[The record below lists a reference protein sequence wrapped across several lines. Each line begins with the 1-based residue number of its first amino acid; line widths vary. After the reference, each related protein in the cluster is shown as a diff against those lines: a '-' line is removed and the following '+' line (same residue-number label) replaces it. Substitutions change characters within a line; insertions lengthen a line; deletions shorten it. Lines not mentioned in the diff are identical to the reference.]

1 MWIFIIISYK
11 FVTLFTPFQVR
22 VTDVMD
28 HSIADVKVTAKS
40 VTSASGDVIAENK
53 DLTKGPEE

>member
-1 MWIFIIISYK
+1 M
-11 FVTLFTPFQVR
+11 TLFTPFQVR